1 VDFERLTNQHRDAV
15 YRQMVRVCGN
25 QEDAED
31 VLIEA
36 LLRAYRHLQQLEDA
50 AAFRAWL
57 ARIASRVCWRL
68 KKREALLPL
77 LQLSELE
84 AQGRELQDRSA
95 TPEAAAV
102 GAELKQQIQA
112 ALNALPSDSR
122 RILELRDVEEVPGE
136 EVAER
141 LKISLA
147 AMKSRLHRARR
158 LLRTQLDLAFRA
170 GVDES
175 KAS

>member
-31 VLIEA
+31 VLVEA

-84 AQGRELQDRSA
+84 AQGHELQDRSA

-112 ALNALPSDSR
+112 ALNALPSESR

-158 LLRTQLDLAFRA
+158 LLRRQLDLALRA

-175 KAS
+175 NAS